1 MRFYHLFAK
10 PAIVRMIKKLSQCR
24 SGCVEDPGLYDLKK
38 LSILNYNQR
47 SFSMAEFVQRSDR
60 KSVATI
66 SINRPELHNAF
77 NEVVIEELTQSLL
90 EVGGDENIRVV
101 VLASEGKSFS
111 AGADIHWMKRMVDYS
126 LEENVRDAN
135 MMALML
141 RTIRECSK
149 PVIARI
155 HGATFG
161 GGVGIAAA
169 CDMAVAIESAIFCL
183 SEVRLGILPAVIS
196 PFVIEKIGPGAARR
210 YALTAERFDAVE
222 AKRIGLINEVVVSV
236 DELDAWIEK
245 ISTALIANGPKA
257 VAACKG
263 VLSDVA
269 GTPWDQ
275 VQALTTKRIAELRI
289 SEEGQDGLKAFLE
302 KRNPSWVPDES

>member
-1 MRFYHLFAK
+1 
-10 PAIVRMIKKLSQCR
+10 
-24 SGCVEDPGLYDLKK
+24 
-38 LSILNYNQR
+38 
-47 SFSMAEFVQRSDR
+47 MAEFVQRSDR

-126 LEENVRDAN
+126 FEENVRDAN

-141 RTIRECSK
+141 RAIRECFK

-161 GGVGIAAA
+161 GGVGIIAA
-169 CDMAVAIESAIFCL
+169 CDMAVATESAIFCL

-222 AKRIGLINEVVVSV
+222 AKRIGLIHEVVASI

-257 VAACKG
+257 VAACKR

-275 VQALTTKRIAELRI
+275 VQALTTKRIAELRV
-289 SEEGQDGLKAFLE
+289 SEEGQDGLKAFLK